1 MPIYVFHL
9 VVSVLQ
15 ALNGRFMDIKT
26 ICLAI
31 LAQEDATG
39 YEIQKAIKDG
49 PLAYFFDASF
59 GSIYPAL
66 ARLTEEELITCRV
79 VSESGKPERK
89 IYSILPK
96 GRLQL
101 SRALGDISMM
111 DRVRSPFLAAMLFSG
126 LMSPRELYRLIE
138 GRIDMHRAV
147 LDHLETAPDRN
158 LTAGEKFVQ
167 GYARAIHEAALD
179 YLEKH
184 RTDLEGE
191 LLITGLS
198 PEMEESRG

>member
-1 MPIYVFHL
+1 
-9 VVSVLQ
+9 
-15 ALNGRFMDIKT
+15 MDIKT

-31 LAQEDATG
+31 LAQGNATG

-66 ARLTEEELITCRV
+66 ARLSEEELIACEI
-79 VSESGKPERK
+79 VSEPGKPERK
-89 IYSILPK
+89 VYTIQPK
-96 GRLQL
+96 GWLHL
-101 SRALGDISMM
+101 SNALVNVSMK
-111 DRVRSPFLAAMLFSG
+111 DRIRSPFLAVMLFSG
-126 LMSPRELYRLIE
+126 LLSPRELYSLIE
-138 GRIDMHRAV
+138 SRIEMHRSV
-147 LDHLETAPDRN
+147 LTHLDSPSEAP
-158 LTAGEKFVQ
+158 TSTGEKFVQ

-191 LLITGLS
+191 ALVTSLS
-198 PEMEESRG
+198 PDLEETQG